1 MIHYQNEN
9 MTVFQSALYK
19 TTTTLIE
26 TTDAI
31 ILIDPNWLPNE
42 VEEIK
47 SFVERVLNNRKL
59 YLIFTHSDFDHIIAA
74 GAFPKAFVIASK
86 AFANNPNKDEAVQQ
100 IINFDAQYYITRDY
114 PIYYPA
120 VDLVIEED
128 GQKLELALLT
138 LTFYLAPGHT
148 EDGLF
153 TIVEQQR
160 TLLAG
165 DYLSDVEFPFI
176 DSSYADYVATM
187 EKAEAIFH
195 KHAIHTL
202 VPGHGTV
209 TTKPAEIA
217 ERIKESKVY
226 LQSLANPEA
235 GLEVQLQNKYQFFDG
250 MKDAHRQNLKI
261 AKMGDYIE

>member
-9 MTVFQSALYK
+9 MTVFQSVLYK

-26 TTDAI
+26 TTDAV

-42 VEEIK
+42 VDEIK
-47 SFVERVLNNRKL
+47 SYVERILSNRKL

-74 GAFPKAFVIASK
+74 GAFPNAFVIASK
-86 AFANNPNKDEAVQQ
+86 AFANNPNKEQAVQQ
-100 IINFDAQYYITRDY
+100 IIKFDAQYYISRNY
-114 PIYYPA
+114 PIDYPA

-128 GQKLELALLT
+128 GQKLELASLT
-138 LTFYLAPGHT
+138 LVFYLAPGHT

-153 TIVEQQR
+153 TVVEQQR
-160 TLLAG
+160 ILLAG

-176 DSSYADYVATM
+176 DSSYDDYVATM
-187 EKAEAIFH
+187 EKAEVIFH

-209 TTKPAEIA
+209 TAKPTEIA

-226 LQSLANPEA
+226 LQSLANPDAE
-235 GLEVQLQNKYQFFDG
+235 LELQLQNKYEFFDG
-250 MKDAHRQNLKI
+250 MKDAHRQNVEM
-261 AKMGDYIE
+261 AKMRE